1 MPPAADESPR
11 RQPHGTETGEQEAP
25 PFPGRIAGEFLR
37 PVRQGRL
44 LVGFRGGGIDAGPA
58 AVRWRSGFK
67 PDADFQEAEIERI
80 FRSSDGAV
88 TYLGD
93 WHSHPTAP
101 AVPSKPDRR
110 TLRRIATDP
119 DAQCPMP
126 TMLILEQDEFELWSA
141 AGWIGYLGRLG
152 RWGRMTVSLMRIRTF
167 ASLR

>member
-1 MPPAADESPR
+1 MRPR
-11 RQPHGTETGEQEAP
+11 ITLTLWIAETVLLSVAEEAERHVPNETG
-25 PFPGRIAGEFLR
+25 G
-37 PVRQGRL
+37 VL
-44 LVGFRGGGIDAGPA
+44 LGHRTGNEVVVVAAIDAGPA